1 MKKKF
6 RVLILLI
13 AAHFL
18 VCRPESA
25 FVAQKLTRCMVY
37 EISESEP
44 VFTRILDEGD
54 VAYYG
59 LILQATGQRE
69 LRDYLLAKK
78 RDHLW
83 EYNWDY
89 GVTAEDSALVMD
101 GLLASGVKPADLL
114 ASAQRLGREYF
125 VQSSGGFRTVLN
137 PRSAYWDKASVVTTG
152 HIASLLRQI
161 APQEFSAQIQSA
173 ASFLQAAQLPDGSW
187 KGEWF
192 PSRTIPS
199 YYSLRFLAT
208 HRSAYAAE
216 LRRGTEYLRGS
227 QQSNGSWSQS
237 VIETAAAILG
247 LLAADAA
254 GAKPEIAKARQW
266 LREKLK
272 HPLQGEAVLYYWFE
286 RKGSKSREFFH
297 CSDLG
302 EVTKAWAL
310 LALKD

>member
-1 MKKKF
+1 MKI
-6 RVLILLI
+6 RLPMLLI
-13 AAHFL
+13 AGFL
-18 VCRPESA
+18 LACRPDPG
-25 FVAQKLTRCMVY
+25 FVAHKLTRCMVY
-37 EISESEP
+37 DISDSAPE
-44 VFTRILDEGD
+44 FTRIHDEGD

-89 GVTAEDSALVMD
+89 GVTAEDSAIVMD
-101 GLLASGVKPADLL
+101 GLLSSGVKPAQLL
-114 ASAQRLGREYF
+114 ASAERISREYY

-152 HIASLLRQI
+152 HIAWLLRQI
-161 APQEFSAQIQSA
+161 SPVEFSGQTESA
-173 ASFLQAAQLPDGSW
+173 ARFLQKTQLPDGSW

-208 HRSAYAAE
+208 NRLAYASE
-216 LRRGTEYLRGS
+216 LRRGTEYLRGN
-227 QQSNGSWSQS
+227 QQADGSWSNS
-237 VIETAAAILG
+237 VIETSAAILG
-247 LLAADAA
+247 LQAADNP
-254 GAKPEIAKARQW
+254 GFKKEIEQGRHW
-266 LREKLK
+266 LREKIR
-272 HPLQGEAVLYYWFE
+272 HSVQGEAVLYYWFE
-286 RKGSKSREFFH
+286 RKGSKSREFLH